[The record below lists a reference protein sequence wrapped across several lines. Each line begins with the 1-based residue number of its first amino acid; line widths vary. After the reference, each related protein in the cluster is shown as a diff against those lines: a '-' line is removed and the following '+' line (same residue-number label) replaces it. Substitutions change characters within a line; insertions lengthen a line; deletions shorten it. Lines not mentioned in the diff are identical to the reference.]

1 MSRVEYVYT
10 YENYRD
16 HVSLRDLR
24 VVRGVS
30 IFAVLIFG
38 PFSLLIPYAIQEGDV
53 RPVLGLLVMLL
64 IVLWSVCNFIHT
76 FVKGRILWLDSS
88 RRNPWRQYADAHGGD
103 EEGFRQVITADDEGI
118 MVSYGPVGCK
128 DSEMQ
133 GTSKLWPEW
142 RRVLTG
148 PGGTLVECKRK
159 QGGCLGMIV
168 GLRYLYWFA
177 ERDSFEDAF
186 LPDSIPEVEREKF
199 LAIVREHVR

>member
-24 VVRGVS
+24 VLRGLN
-30 IFAVLIFG
+30 VLWILLFG
-38 PFSLLIPYAIQEGDV
+38 PFSLLIPYAMQEGEV
-53 RPVLGLLVMLL
+53 FAVLSLLVMSFIVLLL
-64 IVLWSVCNFIHT
+64 IASVVYM
-76 FVKGRILWLDSS
+76 FVKGRILWFDSS
-88 RRNPWRQYADAHGGD
+88 RRAPWCQYADAHGGD
-103 EEGFRQVITADDEGI
+103 EKGFRQVITADDEGI

-142 RRVLTG
+142 RRVRTG
-148 PGGTLVECKRK
+148 PGGTLVECKRR

-168 GLRYLYWFA
+168 GLRDLSWFA
-177 ERDSFEDAF
+177 ERDSFEEAF
-186 LPDSIPEVEREKF
+186 LPDSIPEAEREQF